1 MRSKKQI
8 NQVFDLEKRMLT
20 AFNDK
25 VFQLEWNESRPLGHY
40 ANTA

>member
-8 NQVFDLEKRMLT
+8 NLVLDLEKRMLT

-25 VFQLEWNESRPLGHY
+25 VFQLDWDQSRPLGHY
-40 ANTA
+40 LNVV